1 MRSMSRKGQSA
12 LEVTCP
18 CCGAHLTIDADL
30 GKVLHHTAPAKQA
43 HAPDLDHAAQ
53 LLEKEK
59 ARREALFQQST
70 EDAKSKS
77 QLLERKFEEALK
89 QTKDE
94 PITRPTRDIDL
105 D

>member
-1 MRSMSRKGQSA
+1 MSRKSQPA

-18 CCGAHLTIDADL
+18 CCGARLSIDAGL
-30 GKVLHHTAPAKQA
+30 GKVLHHTAPPKPA
-43 HAPDLDHAAQ
+43 HAPDLDQAAQ

-70 EDAKSKS
+70 EDAKTKS

>member
-1 MRSMSRKGQSA
+1 MSQQSKSP

-18 CCGAHLTIDADL
+18 CCGAQLKVDAEL
-30 GKVLHHTAPAKQA
+30 SKVLHHTPPPKST

-53 LLEKEK
+53 LLAKEQ

-70 EDAKSKS
+70 EDQKIKSD
-77 QLLERKFEEALK
+77 LLDRKFQEALK
-89 QTKDE
+89 EAKDE

>member
-1 MRSMSRKGQSA
+1 MSRNSKSTI
-12 LEVTCP
+12 EVACP
-18 CCGAHLTIDADL
+18 CCGARLTIDAGL
-30 GKVLHHTAPAKQA
+30 GKVLHHTAPPKQDK
-43 HAPDLDHAAQ
+43 APDLDQAAQ

-70 EDAKSKS
+70 ADQKIKSD
-77 QLLERKFEEALK
+77 LLDRKFQEALK

>member
-1 MRSMSRKGQSA
+1 MGQKNNSTI
-12 LEVTCP
+12 EVTCP
-18 CCGAHLTIDADL
+18 CCGARLTIDSGL
-30 GKVLHHTAPAKQA
+30 GKVLHHTAPPKQDKS
-43 HAPDLDHAAQ
+43 PDLAHAAQ
-53 LLEKEK
+53 LLENEK

-70 EDAKSKS
+70 EDQKIKSD
-77 QLLERKFEEALK
+77 LLDRKFQEALK